1 MSYMMKD
8 LKITTNSSEDTEKL
22 AERIGNALHGGEII
36 ELIGDLGSGKTT
48 FVRGLARGMG
58 SADNVASPTFTIN
71 RIYQSEKLTLNHF
84 DFYRLDEPGLMANEL
99 SEVINDPNSVLA
111 IEWPGITERLLP
123 DIRLVIKFFTKA
135 ENIREI
141 EVSFPTQ
148 LEYLVRGLTK

>member
-8 LKITTNSSEDTEKL
+8 LKITTNSSEDTEKI
-22 AERIGNALHGGEII
+22 AEQIGNALRGGEII

-58 SADNVASPTFTIN
+58 STDNVASPTFTIN

-99 SEVINDPNSVLA
+99 SELINDPSSVLA

-123 DIRLVIKFFTKA
+123 DIRLAVKFFTKA
-135 ENIREI
+135 ENIRELEI
-141 EVSFPTQ
+141 SYPTELQ
-148 LEYLVRGLTK
+148 YLIKEHTK